1 LDEERPEVV
10 RGAEPGSVALESLAP
25 VAAEDLR
32 RHVAHPRGRL
42 KIFLGMAAGVGKTY
56 TMLAE
61 AHRRV
66 ARGEDVVVGYVEP
79 HARPETAALLE
90 GLEVVAPKGIEYQG
104 ARFKEMDTRTVIRRR
119 PEWVL
124 VDELAHTNV
133 PGTEHAK
140 RWQSVEEILAAGI
153 NVITTVNIQ
162 HLESLNDVVYE
173 ITGVRVRETFPD
185 QVLDNADEVVVVDL
199 TPEAL
204 INRLKRGVVYD
215 LAKVDQALVSFF
227 TSDKLAALR
236 ELSLRQTADEVDEHL
251 QAAVAENTVLAGREV
266 VMVCVTLRADSVRLV
281 RRGFRLARRFHGDLH
296 VVHVSMEGRLRPDAE
311 RPPLECV
318 WETARSLGAHTHE
331 LSGNNVATELVEFAA
346 MHRVTFIVLG
356 QSVRSRLEEIM
367 RGSIVTRI
375 MRETRGIDVVIVS
388 DREDPEERARRE
400 GLE

>member
-1 LDEERPEVV
+1 MMDNERC
-10 RGAEPGSVALESLAP
+10 
-25 VAAEDLR
+25 
-32 RHVAHPRGRL
+32 HCAHPHGRL

-66 ARGEDVVVGYVEP
+66 ARGESVVVGYVEP

-90 GLEVVAPKGIEYQG
+90 GLEVVAPKVIEYRG
-104 ARFKEMDTRTVIRRR
+104 AQFREMDTRAIISRC
-119 PEWVL
+119 PQWVL

-133 PGTEHAK
+133 PGTEHEK
-140 RWQSVEEILAAGI
+140 RWQSIEDILSAGI
-153 NVITTVNIQ
+153 NVISTVNIQ
-162 HLESLNDVVYE
+162 HLESLNDVVHQ

-185 QVLDNADEVVVVDL
+185 RILDDADEIVVVDL

-227 TSDKLAALR
+227 THDKLAALR

-251 QAAVAENTVLAGREV
+251 QSVVERPVWAGREV
-266 VMVCVTLRADSVRLV
+266 VMVCVTARADSVKLV
-281 RRGFRLARRFHGDLH
+281 RRGFKLAERLHGELH
-296 VVHVSMEGRLRPDAE
+296 VVHVSTGGRMTRRDSGHQ
-311 RPPLECV
+311 PLQSV
-318 WETARSLGAHTHE
+318 WETARSLGAEIHE
-331 LSGNNVATELVEFAA
+331 LSGDNVATELVDFAVS
-346 MHRVTFIVLG
+346 HRATFIVLG
-356 QSVRSRLEEIM
+356 QSARSRLQEIV

-375 MRETRGIDVVIVS
+375 MRETRDIDVVIVS

-400 GLE
+400 RLE